1 MFVFHKTLEDTMAI
15 TRSLFEPGQLP
26 PLSRYD
32 KLFDNL
38 PLLPEEHNRT
48 GRPAVARNAIL
59 RASVYRC
66 IRRLPT
72 LSDLVFE
79 LNNNPTMLEVVG
91 LDALKPAPSVER
103 FSSFLRDTPNAEL
116 QKIRKALVSL
126 LLQEQVLSGR
136 LIALDSCP
144 IVMPVKENNLKTS
157 VRNRFDKTQYPK
169 ADPQCRLGVL
179 VHYPNP
185 FQKKVRYFW
194 GYRNHIITDT
204 ETELPMW
211 EFTQPANVSEVK
223 IAIPLLRACQEA
235 FGLTMEAVMGDAE
248 YDVESILA
256 YIIDELKAEAI
267 IPRRTGKNPD
277 KGYTVKGDCII
288 CTAGLPMHRK
298 GKMRPKK
305 TGILY
310 CQYSCPLYYDKK
322 VRYQYIVCPAVHPK
336 FFEQKGCNVLIRLE
350 PSVRTKIDYD
360 TEKFKDLYNT
370 RTSVERVFSRLL
382 SIAMQN
388 PTVKGLNAVSNHCTI
403 AHITVL
409 LVALTAHRSGQKDK
423 IRFVKSFVP
432 NFLHTLPKKGVL

>member
-1 MFVFHKTLEDTMAI
+1 M
-15 TRSLFEPGQLP
+15 
-26 PLSRYD
+26 
-32 KLFDNL
+32 
-38 PLLPEEHNRT
+38 
-48 GRPAVARNAIL
+48 
-59 RASVYRC
+59 
-66 IRRLPT
+66 
-72 LSDLVFE
+72 
-79 LNNNPTMLEVVG
+79 
-91 LDALKPAPSVER
+91 
-103 FSSFLRDTPNAEL
+103 
-116 QKIRKALVSL
+116 
-126 LLQEQVLSGR
+126 
-136 LIALDSCP
+136 
-144 IVMPVKENNLKTS
+144 
-157 VRNRFDKTQYPK
+157 
-169 ADPQCRLGVL
+169 
-179 VHYPNP
+179 
-185 FQKKVRYFW
+185 RYFW

-204 ETELPMW
+204 ETELPLW

-223 IAIPLLRACQEA
+223 IAIPLLRVCQET
-235 FGLTMEAVMGDAE
+235 FGLTIDAVMGDAE
-248 YDVESILA
+248 YDVESILG
-256 YIIDELKAEAI
+256 YIIDELKTEAI

-298 GKMRPKK
+298 GRMRPKK

-322 VRYQYIVCPAVHPK
+322 VRYQYIVCPVFHPK

-350 PSVRTKIDYD
+350 PSVRTKIDYG
-360 TEKFKDLYNT
+360 TEKFKELYNT

-432 NFLHTLPKKGVL
+432 NFVPKKGVL